1 MRNTMN
7 VTEYK
12 VVGVYGAADN
22 TYTIA
27 AWDTLEEARG
37 HSNAIILNDCIVGN
51 MRYTSIE
58 IVKVSEERVDIFDK
72 PTPKLFAPDYERQ
85 GVAPKAV
92 EVVDPKDF
100 REMVEILRN
109 LEDRFVG
116 LRNGVMLDLGDVML
130 DLEAMQE
137 DVDDLKDDAMAT
149 ESEIC
154 ALDDELADHRNQ
166 LYALRFTVDALECE
180 LESE

>member
-72 PTPKLFAPDYERQ
+72 PTPKLFAPDSERQ

-116 LRNGVMLDLGDVML
+116 LRNDVML
-130 DLEAMQE
+130 DLEAVQE

-166 LYALRFTVDALECE
+166 LYALRFTVDALEGE
-180 LESE
+180 LGSE

>member
-1 MRNTMN
+1 MN
-7 VTEYK
+7 NEDIRVKFTVT
-12 VVGVYGAADN
+12 GFSAGSRQTTTIG
-22 TYTIA
+22 TY
-27 AWDTLEEARG
+27 
-37 HSNAIILNDCIVGN
+37 DCI
-51 MRYTSIE
+51 TAA
-58 IVKVSEERVDIFDK
+58 EERVETWQNDSNKYPYVDELKIVK
-72 PTPKLFAPDYERQ
+72 HSQVTVQTSTRSSSTPSTPVDYERQ

-100 REMVEILRN
+100 REMVETLRN

-116 LRNGVMLDLGDVML
+116 LRNDVMLDLGDVML
-130 DLEAMQE
+130 DLEAVQE

>member
-1 MRNTMN
+1 
-7 VTEYK
+7 V
-12 VVGVYGAADN
+12 
-22 TYTIA
+22 
-27 AWDTLEEARG
+27 
-37 HSNAIILNDCIVGN
+37 
-51 MRYTSIE
+51 
-58 IVKVSEERVDIFDK
+58 
-72 PTPKLFAPDYERQ
+72 DYERQ

-166 LYALRFTVDALECE
+166 LYALRFTVDALEGE
-180 LESE
+180 LGSE